1 MEGGP
6 PRTMRLLVEYDGTGL
21 AGWQRQKDRPTVQ
34 GHLEAALLRLTGDA
48 ATVYGAS
55 RTDAGVHARGQVAH
69 FKTRSVHGPAVFLRA
84 LNALLP
90 DQIAVLAVEE
100 APASFH
106 ARYQAKSKVYEY
118 RLHLSPAPSALS
130 RRQAWHIPYPLDL
143 SAVEQALGPLK
154 GEHDFAAFRS
164 VGSPVRSTVRRM
176 LGARLET
183 DPGGQVLIVLE
194 ADGFLRHMVRAIVG
208 TLVMVGRGGLGR
220 ARFLEILGS
229 GDRALAGP
237 TAPAHGLCL
246 REVKYDQVL
255 FGRGE

>member
-1 MEGGP
+1 LESGP
-6 PRTMRLLVEYDGTGL
+6 LRTMRLLLEYDGTGL

-34 GHLEAALLRLTGDA
+34 GHLEAALLRLTGEA
-48 ATVYGAS
+48 ATVFGAS

-69 FKTRSVHGPAVFLRA
+69 FKTRSIHGPAVFQKA
-84 LNALLP
+84 LNALVP

-106 ARYQAKSKVYEY
+106 ARYHARSKVYEY
-118 RLHLSPAPSALS
+118 RLHISPAPSALT

-143 SAVEQALGPLK
+143 SDVEQALFSLV

-176 LGARLET
+176 FEARLEK

-194 ADGFLRHMVRAIVG
+194 ANGFLRHMVRAIVG
-208 TLVMVGRGGLGR
+208 TLVMVGRGSLGR
-220 ARFLEILGS
+220 ERFLEIVRS
-229 GDRALAGP
+229 GDRAQAGP
-237 TAPAHGLCL
+237 TAPARGLCL
-246 REVKYDQVL
+246 RQVKYDRVL
-255 FGRGE
+255 FGGAG